1 MLHNHR
7 KGAQKGEKPMKRLIL
22 LAAAASLLA
31 VGTAYAQPTRDQYIA
46 QADPICAGSM
56 RAEARALSGL
66 GSDLK
71 KGRLKRAG
79 AKFRAAGSAIST
91 GIDELATLA
100 APPEDS
106 ALISSW
112 LTSLRSEIPIINRF
126 ARSLSKGQA
135 RKVGKVY
142 KQLKASVAAS
152 EDIVQSYGFTVC
164 NSFGE

>member
-1 MLHNHR
+1 
-7 KGAQKGEKPMKRLIL
+7 MKRLVL
-22 LAAAASLLA
+22 LGCLLISLVSATAAQ
-31 VGTAYAQPTRDQYIA
+31 AQPTRDQYVA

-66 GSDLK
+66 ASDLK

-91 GIDELATLA
+91 GIDELAALQ
-100 APPEDS
+100 APPEDG

-126 ARSLSKGQA
+126 ARSVIKGQA
-135 RKVGKVY
+135 RKVGKLY
-142 KQLKASVAAS
+142 KQLKASVATS
-152 EDIVQSYGFTVC
+152 EGIVRSYGFTVC